1 MNLSRRADSASF
13 LGFFRR
19 YDLTGRK
26 PREPSGHLKEV
37 IMKRRNMPVIAAA
50 VSLTALLPNPV
61 EGAPFT
67 SSRIHVV
74 TRGHGPDI
82 VFIPGLASHADVFAG
97 TAEALEGRYRLHLV
111 QVNGFAGSPAG
122 DNASGPV
129 MAPVAEEVVRYLA
142 AAHLDHPVIIGHS
155 MGGAIGMMIAARHP
169 GAIGRLMIVDMIPF
183 AGAFFVAPDATSET
197 ARPRAEQI
205 AGQVLATP
213 PGEISPLLQGMFSG
227 MTRSDAARVRILS
240 WLRASDRRVVAQ
252 SFREVIT
259 TDLRPE
265 LSRIAIPVT
274 VLYVLPPGQTGHAVL
289 DSAYANLPQA
299 RMVLVEDSNHFI
311 MLDQPQRITS
321 EIKSF
326 MESEPSSVRGRRPDT
341 AR

>member
-1 MNLSRRADSASF
+1 MLI
-13 LGFFRR
+13 
-19 YDLTGRK
+19 T
-26 PREPSGHLKEV
+26 
-37 IMKRRNMPVIAAA
+37 AAA
-50 VSLTALLPNPV
+50 ISLAAWLPDPV
-61 EGAPFT
+61 QGAPFT

-97 TAEALEGRYRLHLV
+97 TAEALEGRYRSHLV

-122 DNASGPV
+122 ANAIGPV
-129 MAPVAEEVVRYLA
+129 MAPVAEEVARYIE

-197 ARPRAEQI
+197 ARPRADEI

-227 MTRSDAARVRILS
+227 MTRNDAARARILS

-265 LSRIAIPVT
+265 LPRITIPVT
-274 VLYVLPPGQTGHAVL
+274 VLYVLPPALTRHPL
-289 DSAYANLPQA
+289 MDSAYANLPQA
-299 RMVLVEDSNHFI
+299 RLVLIQDSNHFI
-311 MLDQPQRITS
+311 MLDQPQRTTA

-326 MESEPSSVRGRRPDT
+326 MEDEPSHMRGRRSG
-341 AR
+341 R